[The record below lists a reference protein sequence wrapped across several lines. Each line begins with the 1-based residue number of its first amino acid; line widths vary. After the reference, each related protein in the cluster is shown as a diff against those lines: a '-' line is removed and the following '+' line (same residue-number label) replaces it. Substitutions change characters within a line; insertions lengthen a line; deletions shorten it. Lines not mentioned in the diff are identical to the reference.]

1 MTAPV
6 HNPETSHASDTVG
19 EQPEPQPVNGFAA
32 LGVPSEIVAVL
43 AARNITI
50 PTDVQRE
57 AIPMASRP
65 GDLVVQA
72 KTGTGKTLAFGIPMV
87 TALAAGSPITAPRA
101 LVVTPTRELC
111 LQVADDLN
119 QIGGALGLRVVSL
132 YGGQDFVSQ
141 IAALEAGVDIV
152 VGTPGR
158 LLDLVSRRHL
168 ELGSVLQLILDEAD
182 EMLDMGFLPDVQ
194 KLLGYTKH
202 RSRTLLFSATMPAPI
217 RTLARTFLSH
227 PTFTTVA
234 DPTDAGTTVAGVT
247 QFVYQAHPLDK
258 PEMLARLLQAE
269 GRGPT
274 IVFCR
279 TKMTAQRLADEML
292 ERGFNAAALHG
303 DLTQIAR
310 EKGLAAFRAGTVDVL
325 IATDVAARGID
336 VHGITHVVNYQMPE
350 EAATYLHRI
359 GRTARA
365 GRKGIAVT
373 FVEWDNMTRWK
384 FIAQE
389 LGLDEAYVVPPET
402 FSTSAHLFTDLEIP
416 STVKGRLNAAPARAP
431 RRDSQGS
438 NGARRDGQRRSERT
452 DAPRSSAPR
461 STSAS
466 TRSRNES
473 PAGRTRDRKRTR
485 RGAAS

>member
-6 HNPETSHASDTVG
+6 QNPATPSVSDI
-19 EQPEPQPVNGFAA
+19 EPQPVNGFAA
-32 LGVPSEIVAVL
+32 LGVPAEIVAVL
-43 AARNITI
+43 AARNITV

-57 AIPMASRP
+57 AIPLAART

-87 TALAAGSPITAPRA
+87 TTLAAGAPVTAPRA

-132 YGGQDFVSQ
+132 YGGQDFVPQ

-168 ELGSVLQLILDEAD
+168 ELGSVSQLILDEAD

-194 KLLGYTKH
+194 KLLAHTKN

-217 RTLARTFLSH
+217 RTLARTFLSQ

-258 PEMLARLLQAE
+258 PEMLARVLQAE

-279 TKMTAQRLADEML
+279 TKMTAQRLADDMT
-292 ERGFNAAALHG
+292 ERGFNAASLHG
-303 DLTQIAR
+303 DLTQAAR
-310 EKGLAAFRAGTVDVL
+310 EKGLAAFRASAVDVL

-389 LGLDEAYVVPPET
+389 LGLDEAYVVPAET
-402 FSTSAHLFTDLEIP
+402 FSTSAHLFTDLDIP
-416 STVKGRLNAAPARAP
+416 TTVKGRLNAAPARTP
-431 RRDSQGS
+431 RRDDQRSGDR
-438 NGARRDGQRRSERT
+438 RRDGQRSGNRRPGASRSV
-452 DAPRSSAPR
+452 APR
-461 STSAS
+461 STSGSAAS
-466 TRSRNES
+466 NGERPS
-473 PAGRTRDRKRTR
+473 GRTRDRKRTR